1 MNKKNFLMPHL
12 CQKIGWVLLIL
23 TPVCLV
29 MMALSFNTF
38 HLFEQ
43 RYSYMYV
50 NGVELLL
57 FLSML
62 FIALSKE
69 REEDE
74 MIRELRLSSVAIT
87 AYIQFSIYILFSLF
101 QTVGAV
107 CFSNDYVALYN
118 TFPWFVYVKSFCG
131 FGISF
136 FVYIV
141 IFKIRLL
148 VRRREARK
156 EKDNER

>member
-1 MNKKNFLMPHL
+1 MNRKNLLMPHV

-23 TPVCLV
+23 TPVYLV
-29 MMALSFNTF
+29 LMALAFNTF
-38 HLFEQ
+38 HLIEQ
-43 RYSYMYV
+43 RYSYLCMK
-50 NGVELLL
+50 GVELLL
-57 FLSML
+57 FLSMF

-74 MIRELRLSSVAIT
+74 MIRELRLSSVAII
-87 AYIQFSIYILFSLF
+87 AYIQFSIYILFSLC
-101 QTVGAV
+101 QTIGAA
-107 CFSNDYVALYN
+107 CFSNDYVAFYN
-118 TFPWFVYVKSFCG
+118 TFPWFMYVKSFCG

-136 FVYIV
+136 FGYIF

-148 VRRREARK
+148 ARRREARK